1 MNTPFI
7 VNAKQR
13 AILADNSFN
22 PSISKEGKNIREG
35 VTIQKFLNRMGIYCE
50 GLNLQSEIYLEAREY
65 SQSRDV
71 YGNRTA
77 HYCVTVMIDD
87 KKAGKYYHPFDIVGS
102 GSRRQQVGYG
112 KDNGDITY
120 SLEKLGYPVE
130 LVQRY
135 EETSGA
141 IRYTYRLKSLEN
153 LQKVVDAANG
163 NLYYSATVEGYEIK
177 APLFSLIELKIKNL
191 VSRKR
196 DSSRKFTVTVSRHK
210 GDKVSKVTRLNY

>member
-7 VNAKQR
+7 VNSKQR
-13 AILADNSFN
+13 TILADNSFN
-22 PSISKEGKNIREG
+22 PAISKEGKNIREG
-35 VTIQKFLNRMGIYCE
+35 VTIQKFLNRMAIYCE
-50 GLNLQSEIYLEAREY
+50 GLNPKAEVFLEAREY

-87 KKAGKYYHPFDIVGS
+87 KKAGKYYHPFEIVGS

-130 LVQRY
+130 LIQRY

-141 IRYTYRLKSLEN
+141 VRYTYKLTALEN
-153 LQKVVDAANG
+153 IEKLFDVATG
-163 NLYYSATVEGYEIK
+163 NLYYSATVEGYEVK
-177 APLFSLIELKIKNL
+177 APLYSLIEKKIKNL
-191 VSRKR
+191 VSRRR
-196 DSSRKFTVTVSRHK
+196 DSSRKFPVTISRHK
-210 GDKVSKVTRLNY
+210 GDKVSKVTRINF